1 MTKAGTPSRERLVE
15 VIDRF
20 DGTRVLA
27 IADLVL
33 DAFEYG
39 AIDRISREAPVLILN
54 HVRTDHLPGGGANA
68 ACNLRALDAQP
79 FVVGRVGEDR
89 EGEVLLD
96 LLRQRG
102 IETEGIWREPAY
114 RTPVKRRILGG
125 SAQSVKQ
132 QIVRI
137 DAGGGPPVDA
147 SQAPFLATLQRL
159 IERTDG
165 VLVSDYSLGL
175 LHSSTIG
182 PLLDM
187 ATERSR
193 PLFVDSRAQML
204 AFRGLTGATPNLQ
217 EAETAAGKAIGDDTV
232 ALTRAGHLLRESLEA
247 QAVLLTRGSRGMSLF
262 CADGTS
268 AHLPVFGTDEVA
280 DVTGAGDT
288 VISVFSLAVLSG
300 ASYLEAALLSNY
312 AGGIVVMKRGT
323 ACLSRDELR
332 EAVRT
337 DPDLER
343 RVTSS

>member
-1 MTKAGTPSRERLVE
+1 MTTAGHPSRQRLLE

-20 DGTRVLA
+20 AGTRVLV

-33 DAFEYG
+33 DTFEYG

-68 ACNLRALDAQP
+68 ICNLRSLDADP
-79 FVVGRVGEDR
+79 VVVGRVGEDQD
-89 EGEVLLD
+89 GEILVD
-96 LLRQRG
+96 LLRRRG
-102 IETEGIWREPAY
+102 IEAGGIWRDATY

-132 QIVRI
+132 QLVRM

-147 SQAPFLATLQRL
+147 TQSPILATARQLL
-159 IERTDG
+159 DGIDG

-175 LHSSTIG
+175 LNSSTIG
-182 PLLDM
+182 PLMKTIND
-187 ATERSR
+187 RSSR
-193 PLFVDSRAQML
+193 LFVDSRSQIA
-204 AFRGLTGATPNLQ
+204 AFRGMTAATPNLP
-217 EAETAAGKAIGDDTV
+217 EAEAAAGRTIGDDPE
-232 ALTRAGHLLRESLEA
+232 ALNLAGHSLRDSLRAE
-247 QAVLLTRGSRGMSLF
+247 AVLLTRGSQGMSLF
-262 CADGTS
+262 CADGT
-268 AHLPVFGTDEVA
+268 ATHLPVFGTDEVA

-288 VISVFSLAVLSG
+288 VISVFSLAFLSG
-300 ASYLEAALLSNY
+300 ASFLEAALLSNY

-337 DPDLER
+337 DPGLER
-343 RVTSS
+343 RATTA